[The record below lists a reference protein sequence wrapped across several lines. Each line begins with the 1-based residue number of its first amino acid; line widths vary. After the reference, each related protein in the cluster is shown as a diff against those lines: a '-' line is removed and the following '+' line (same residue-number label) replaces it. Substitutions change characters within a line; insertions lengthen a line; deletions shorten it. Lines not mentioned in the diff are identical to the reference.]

1 MDFQVWTAD
10 KQDTVTAVLSRA
22 AEQFSERTFLDF
34 QGDKYTY
41 GEVDKK
47 ATQLAHGLLERG
59 VQDGDRVGSI
69 LDSNLDA
76 VLLWFAV
83 NKIGAIHVPINTAYK
98 GEFLRHQFA
107 SAGCRLMV
115 AEGDYAQRVLDVSSG
130 LPEGE
135 LMLVRGEP
143 VDGNSDLRTE
153 LFSEAYHN
161 NTESIEDN
169 NKPSDLCMFIFTG
182 GTTGPSKACMISH
195 NYACNLA
202 RQVLKR
208 DSRTKDEVNWTPL
221 PLFHMNATAGSI
233 LSCMMVGAAVSI
245 FPRFSVSGFWH
256 DVERSGASVVNLL
269 GAMIGFI
276 AHAPDDESSKR
287 YFGKLKAVRGAPFPP
302 ELQDLWKTRFGVK
315 YAGSNGYG
323 LTEAARVTS
332 LPDGV
337 AAPPGSSGR
346 INEDFDVRI
355 VDDDDIELP
364 AGQPGEIII
373 RPRHP
378 NIMFDGY
385 WNQPKE
391 TLEVMKNLWLHS
403 GDIGKFDDDGFFYF
417 VDRKKDYLRR
427 RGENISSFEMEAT
440 LKAHPLIDEVAVHAV
455 LADSE
460 DEVKA
465 TAILVK
471 GAKLDEEELCRWCV
485 DRMPYFAV
493 PRFIEFRT
501 DLPRSPLGRVL
512 KYQLR
517 DQGCTPETWDR
528 ENAGFELTKR

>member
-1 MDFQVWTAD
+1 MGFQIWSAD

-22 AEQFSERTFLDF
+22 AEQFPERTLLDF

-41 GEVDKK
+41 AEVDEKS
-47 ATQLAHGLLERG
+47 TQLAHGLLARG
-59 VQDGDRVGSI
+59 VASGDRVGSI

-83 NKIGAIHVPINTAYK
+83 NKIGAINVPINTAYK

-107 SAGCRLMV
+107 SAGCRIMV
-115 AEGDYAQRVLDVSSG
+115 AESDYARRVIDVSAD

-135 LMLVRGEP
+135 LMLVRGE
-143 VDGNSDLRTE
+143 VVEGNSYL
-153 LFSEAYHN
+153 
-161 NTESIEDN
+161 NTESFSNAYNSNTDRIEDN
-169 NKPSDLCMFIFTG
+169 NKPSDLCMLIFTG

-195 NYACNLA
+195 NYACNIA
-202 RQVLKR
+202 QQILKR
-208 DSRTKDEVNWTPL
+208 ESRTKEDVNWTPL

-245 FPRFSVSGFWH
+245 FPRFSVSGFWP
-256 DVERSGASVVNLL
+256 DVERSGATVVNLL

-276 AHAPDDESSKR
+276 ANAPDNESSKR

-302 ELQDLWKTRFGVK
+302 ELQELWKTRFGVK
-315 YAGSNGYG
+315 SAGSNGYG

-332 LPDGV
+332 LPDGM
-337 AAPPGSSGR
+337 APAPGSSGR
-346 INEDFDVRI
+346 VNEDFDVRI
-355 VDDDDIELP
+355 VDDNDIELP
-364 AGQPGEIII
+364 AGQAGEIII

-378 NIMFDGY
+378 HIMFEGY

-391 TLEVMKNLWLHS
+391 TLEIMNNLWLHS
-403 GDIGKFDDDGFFYF
+403 GDIGKFDVDGFFYF

-427 RGENISSFEMEAT
+427 RGENISSFEMETA
-440 LKAHPLIDEVAVHAV
+440 LRAHPMIDEVAVHAV

-460 DEVKA
+460 DEVKV
-465 TAILVK
+465 TAILV
-471 GAKLDEEELCRWCV
+471 GDADLDEEELCRWCI

-501 DLPRSPLGRVL
+501 EMPRSPLGRIL

-517 DQGCTPETWDR
+517 DQGCTLETWDR
-528 ENAGFELTKR
+528 EASDLELTKR